1 MRDYSDAQHLRFV
14 ILDLDKS
21 KEYPAN
27 FVCLLPRRIG
37 HKKDTIFEK
46 IFGDQCLEVA
56 KRMLIDAL
64 KSVEDSEIV
73 DEIRKR
79 LSLLDSNFVFE
90 KVCVS
95 CGVRF
100 QANSKMF
107 KQEYCE
113 DCMKVESNEQF

>member
-27 FVCLLPRRIG
+27 FVCLLPRRLG
-37 HKKDTIFEK
+37 HKKNTIFEK
-46 IFGDQCLEVA
+46 MFGNQSLEMA
-56 KRMLIDAL
+56 EKMLIDAL
-64 KSVEDSEIV
+64 ESEEDPEIV

-79 LSLLDSNFVFE
+79 LSLLDPGFTFE

-95 CGVRF
+95 CGIKF
-100 QANSKMF
+100 QINAKKF

-113 DCMKVESNEQF
+113 DCMKVRINE